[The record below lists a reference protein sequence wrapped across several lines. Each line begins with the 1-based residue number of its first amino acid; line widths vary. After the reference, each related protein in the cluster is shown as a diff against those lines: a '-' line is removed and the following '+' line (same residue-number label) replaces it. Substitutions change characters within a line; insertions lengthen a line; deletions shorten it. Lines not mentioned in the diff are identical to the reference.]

1 MFSSGFAETGAEGR
15 ALQVEL
21 TRRCAAGGMKL
32 LGPNSL
38 GMFNVHDGLY
48 STFSSYFDPLWP
60 RTGPVSIVSQSG
72 AFGTYFL
79 AIAAERGLGFSHFVA
94 TGNEADVD
102 VAACVE
108 WLADDP
114 ATGVI
119 MIYLEG
125 CSNGARLRAALA
137 RAAANRKPVI
147 AMKVGVSEQGV
158 AAIASHTGSLAGSD
172 AVFDAVFAENNVH
185 RARSLDELVDVAY
198 ACSGGV
204 FPKSPRLGVVTLSG
218 GVGIQMADA
227 AAELGLELPRMP
239 DAAQQK
245 VLAMVP
251 FAGPANPVDTT
262 AQVVNDWSMFTKILG
277 IVADEGAVDSV
288 VSFLAHMGTTPG
300 LMDRLKPAF
309 LEVRQRFPDRV
320 FVLCARMPRE
330 MADAFTALG
339 FLIFEDP
346 NRAIAAVA
354 ALARLQAGYAKVRA
368 PVAIGQ
374 GGTTTLPAGPINEAE
389 AKRLLGAAGVPFAPE
404 RVARTREEAIAAAT
418 EIGFPVVLK
427 VLSRRHRP
435 QVGSGRRRAR
445 AAERRRRRHR
455 LRHHD
460 GAGTRARAERPPR
473 GRAGR
478 AHDRGRRRDRDRHQ
492 ARSGVRPR
500 GDVRARRRLCRG
512 AEGRDLA
519 ARAGRPCDRARDDP
533 RHQGLCA
540 ARRRARLP
548 PVDLDALADAII
560 AMSRF
565 GAAHD
570 VASAEINPFIA
581 LPQGGFAVDA
591 LILTEGANRDDRSR
605 ATEGRDHRARAATG
619 IRSTRASRSC
629 ARNSSA
635 AYLDFQDGPAR
646 EGHLEPKVRE
656 FIYIAIDGAV
666 SHLYERGLR
675 RHIEDALRLGA
686 TKEEVLQ
693 VIMLA
698 TAAEGQIP
706 NAVGHAILMEELGA
720 TAPTR

>member
-1 MFSSGFAETGAEGR
+1 MSLDALFRPKSVAIIGASSDPTRIGGRPVAFSKRAFKGAILPVNPKGGDIQGLPAYASIAHAPGPIDQAIIAVPAKAALAAADECIAKGVKAAVMFSSGFAETGAEGR

-21 TRRCAAGGMKL
+21 TRRCRAGGMKL

-38 GMFNVHDGLY
+38 GMFDVHAGLY
-48 STFSSYFDPLWP
+48 CTFSSYFDPLWP

-125 CSNGARLRAALA
+125 CNDGARLRAALA
-137 RAAANRKPVI
+137 RAGENRKPVV

-172 AVFDAVFAENNVH
+172 AVFDAVFAETNTY

-227 AAELGLELPRMP
+227 AVELGLELPRMP

-309 LEVRQRFPDRV
+309 LEARQRFPDRV
-320 FVLCARMPRE
+320 FVLCARMSRE
-330 MADAFTALG
+330 MADAFFALG

-354 ALARLQAGYAKVRA
+354 ALARLGAGFDTVRRPGEA
-368 PVAIGQ
+368 GPARA
-374 GGTTTLPAGPINEAE
+374 LPAGSINEAE
-389 AKRLLGAAGVPFAPE
+389 AKRLLAEAGVPFAPE
-404 RVARTREEAIAAAT
+404 RVVRTRGEAVAAAR
-418 EIGFPVVLK
+418 EIGFPVALK
-427 VLSRRHRP
+427 VLSPDIAHKSEAGG
-435 QVGSGRRRAR
+435 VALGLHGADEAGNAYDAVMAR
-445 AAERRRRRHR
+445 
-455 LRHHD
+455 
-460 GAGTRARAERPPR
+460 
-473 GRAGR
+473 
-478 AHDRGRRRDRDRHQ
+478 
-492 ARSGVRPR
+492 
-500 GDVRARRRLCRG
+500 VRAREPDARLEG
-512 AEGRDLA
+512 ALVARMIEGGVETVIGIKRDPVFGPVVMFGLGGVYVEVLKDVTLRLA
-519 ARAGRPCDRARDDP
+519 PVDRATALDMIRRINGFP
-533 RHQGLCA
+533 LLAGARGKPA
-540 ARRRARLP
+540 A
-548 PVDLDALADAII
+548 DLDALADAIV

-581 LPQGGFAVDA
+581 LPKGGFAVDA
-591 LILTEGANRDDRSR
+591 LIL
-605 ATEGRDHRARAATG
+605 
-619 IRSTRASRSC
+619 
-629 ARNSSA
+629 
-635 AYLDFQDGPAR
+635 P
-646 EGHLEPKVRE
+646 
-656 FIYIAIDGAV
+656 
-666 SHLYERGLR
+666 
-675 RHIEDALRLGA
+675 
-686 TKEEVLQ
+686 
-693 VIMLA
+693 
-698 TAAEGQIP
+698 
-706 NAVGHAILMEELGA
+706 
-720 TAPTR
+720 

>member
-1 MFSSGFAETGAEGR
+1 VSLDALFRPASVAIIGASSDPTRIGGRPVAFSKRAFKGAILPVNPKGGAIQGLPAYASIADAPGPIDQAIIAVPAKAALAAADECIAKGVKAAVMFSSGFAETGAEGR

-21 TRRCAAGGMKL
+21 TRRCRAGGMKL

-38 GMFNVHDGLY
+38 GMFDVHAGLY
-48 STFSSYFDPLWP
+48 CTFSSYFDPLWP

-125 CSNGARLRAALA
+125 CNDGARLRRALA
-137 RAAANRKPVI
+137 HAAANRKPVV

-172 AVFDAVFAENNVH
+172 AVFDAVFAETNVY

-227 AAELGLELPRMP
+227 AVELGLELPRMP
-239 DAAQQK
+239 DGAQQQ

-262 AQVVNDWSMFTKILG
+262 AQVVNDWSMFTNILS

-288 VSFLAHMGTTPG
+288 VSFLAHMGTMPG
-300 LMDRLKPAF
+300 LMDRLKVAF

-330 MADAFTALG
+330 MADAFFALG

-354 ALARLQAGYAKVRA
+354 ALARLGAGFDKVRA
-368 PVAIGQ
+368 PDRAGEAPA
-374 GGTTTLPAGPINEAE
+374 LPAGPIDEAE
-389 AKRLLGAAGVPFAPE
+389 AKRLLAAAGVPFAPE
-404 RVARTREEAIAAAT
+404 RVVRTRGEAVAAAR

-427 VLSRRHRP
+427 VLSPDIAHKSEAGGVALGLHGADE
-435 QVGSGRRRAR
+435 VGNAYDAVMARVRAR
-445 AAERRRRRHR
+445 APDAR
-455 LRHHD
+455 LE
-460 GAGTRARAERPPR
+460 GALVARMIE
-473 GRAGR
+473 GGVETVI
-478 AHDRGRRRDRDRHQ
+478 GIKRDPVFGPVVMFGLG
-492 ARSGVRPR
+492 GVYVEVLK
-500 GDVRARRRLCRG
+500 DVTLRL
-512 AEGRDLA
+512 A
-519 ARAGRPCDRARDDP
+519 PVDRATAGEMIRRIKGFALLAGARGKP
-533 RHQGLCA
+533 A
-540 ARRRARLP
+540 A
-548 PVDLDALADAII
+548 DLDALADAIV

-565 GAAHD
+565 GATHA

-581 LPQGGFAVDA
+581 LPQGGYAVDA
-591 LILTEGANRDDRSR
+591 LILTD
-605 ATEGRDHRARAATG
+605 
-619 IRSTRASRSC
+619 AS
-629 ARNSSA
+629 
-635 AYLDFQDGPAR
+635 
-646 EGHLEPKVRE
+646 
-656 FIYIAIDGAV
+656 
-666 SHLYERGLR
+666 
-675 RHIEDALRLGA
+675 
-686 TKEEVLQ
+686 
-693 VIMLA
+693 
-698 TAAEGQIP
+698 
-706 NAVGHAILMEELGA
+706 
-720 TAPTR
+720 